1 MSHKRTGSLGLLCGV
16 FAVAAYSLAA
26 ADEAAATTSKEKAD
40 TVEVPEV
47 IIKGHKEKLSQ
58 LEAEV
63 IRAQDAFYDA
73 FNQASTVK
81 EYETH
86 CDMGMPLDS
95 HILRRVCNPQF
106 VHSATQDESMALL
119 GAGLTPGGG
128 GPSPTTPASI
138 IISRKM
144 SAYHKYVRDLVHRDP
159 QLRKALGLYYSLSQ
173 HYEAV
178 RKEKFKG
185 KWIVWD

>member
-1 MSHKRTGSLGLLCGV
+1 VSHKRTVLLGLLCGA

-26 ADEAAATTSKEKAD
+26 AEDVADTASKEKAD

-63 IRAQDAFYDA
+63 IKAQDAFYDA
-73 FNQASTVK
+73 FNQVNAVK

-86 CDMGMPLDS
+86 CDMETPLDS
-95 HILRRVCNPQF
+95 HIVRRVCNPEF
-106 VHSATQDESMALL
+106 VHTATQDEAMAFL
-119 GAGLTPGGG
+119 GTGLTPGGG
-128 GPSPTTPASI
+128 GPRPTPAASI
-138 IISRKM
+138 VISGKM
-144 SAYHKYVRDLVHRDP
+144 PAYHKYVHDLVHQNP
-159 QLRKALGLYYSLSQ
+159 KLRNALGVYYALSQ